1 MTTSTTTPLP
11 DDAELALWMRQ
22 ALTAA
27 HTAAATDDVPIGAA
41 VFSPDGQLV
50 ATGVN
55 ATRQSGDPTK
65 HAEMLAIA
73 DAVIALES
81 SPWELSDCTL
91 VVTVE
96 PCSMCAGAAVL
107 ARLPRVV
114 FGVWEPKTGAAGSV
128 LDVLREP
135 RLNHQVEVIAGVLAA
150 ECGELLRQFFVG
162 KR

>member
-1 MTTSTTTPLP
+1 MSTSTATPLP
-11 DDAELALWMRQ
+11 DDAQLASWMGH

-27 HTAAATDDVPIGAA
+27 RTASRTDDVPIGAA
-41 VFSPDGQLV
+41 IFTPDGVLI

-55 ATRQSGDPTK
+55 ATHVSRDPTQ
-65 HAEMLAIA
+65 HAEMLAISA
-73 DAVIALES
+73 AAQKLS
-81 SPWELSDCTL
+81 TSTWELADCTL

-96 PCSMCAGAAVL
+96 PCSMCAGAIVL
-107 ARLPRVV
+107 ARLPRVI

-135 RLNHQVEVIAGVLAA
+135 RLNHQVEVVGGVRAD
-150 ECGELLRQFFVG
+150 ECGALLRDFFAD